1 MEYGGGHLM
10 AIDFPNTPNTND
22 TYTVNGRTWLYDG
35 EKWVILNQA
44 NTFNNQVY
52 DIMLLNKMETN

>member
-1 MEYGGGHLM
+1 M